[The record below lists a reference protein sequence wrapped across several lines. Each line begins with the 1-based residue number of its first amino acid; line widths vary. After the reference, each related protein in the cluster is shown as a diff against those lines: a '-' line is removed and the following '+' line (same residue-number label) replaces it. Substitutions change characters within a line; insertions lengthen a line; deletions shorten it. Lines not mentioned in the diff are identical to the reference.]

1 MLTLETLT
9 PSQKEIIKLGAKK
22 QLARLD
28 FYEYCKLKYPKHYTE
43 EKEYLE
49 QVCRKFQWFTEQ
61 NEKRFLII
69 SMPPRFYKSFTATAG
84 TEWLLGKLRDQDPKI
99 MTGSYNETLS
109 TTFAKKV
116 RNTISEEK
124 VDGSDRLVYSD
135 IFPKTKIK
143 YGEASMSLW
152 ALEGS
157 TQANYLATSPT
168 GTATGFGA
176 NYVLIDD
183 IIKNSKEALNDA
195 VLEGH
200 WDWFTNTM
208 MQRLEGDDWKFIIIM
223 TRWATKDLAGRIM
236 AAYPEETEVI
246 SLQAVLDKKKQIML
260 CDSVLNWDNYVLK
273 TQEMLPEIAEA
284 NYQQKP
290 IDIKGRLY
298 SEFKTWSKL
307 PEDEEGNPIPVL
319 MRNYT
324 DVADQGDD
332 FLCSVNWFK
341 HGEDVFITDV
351 YISDEDAEITE
362 PKVAELLDVG
372 DVNESEFESN
382 NGGKGY
388 ARNVERELKEIGNNK
403 AVITWTPQTSNKEA
417 RILASS
423 AWNQKHIFMPENWQ
437 KKYPK
442 FFEQLMTYQKKGKNK
457 FDDAP
462 DVLAAIYERAANFE
476 KLEWAA
482 PRMG

>member
-1 MLTLETLT
+1 MLTLD
-9 PSQKEIIKLGAKK
+9 EIPTEQRELIRLEARK

-43 EKEYLE
+43 DKAYLE
-49 QVCRKFQWFTEQ
+49 EVCHKFQWFIEQ

-69 SMPPRFYKSFTATAG
+69 SMPPRFYKSFTATSG
-84 TEWLLGKLRDQDPKI
+84 TEWLLGKFPDKKV

-116 RNTISEEK
+116 RNTIAEVKPE
-124 VDGSDRLVYSD
+124 GSDILIYND
-135 IFPKTKIK
+135 IFPETKIK
-143 YGEASMSLW
+143 YGDASMSLW
-152 ALEGS
+152 GLEGN
-157 TQANYLATSPT
+157 TQPSYLATSPG

-176 NYVLIDD
+176 DFILIDD

-200 WDWFTNTM
+200 WDWLTNTM
-208 MQRLEGDDWKFIIIM
+208 MQRVEGDSWKFIIIM
-223 TRWATKDLAGRIM
+223 TRWATKDLAGRIE
-236 AAYPEETEVI
+236 AAYPDETEII
-246 SLQAVLDKKKQIML
+246 SMKAVLDKKNKVML
-260 CDSVLNWDNYVLK
+260 CDSVLNWDTYQIK
-273 TQEMLPEIAEA
+273 TREMLAEIAEA

-298 SEFKTWSKL
+298 SDFNEWDEMPK
-307 PEDEEGNPIPVL
+307 DEEGNPLPVF

-332 FLCSVNWFK
+332 FLCSVNWFQ
-341 HGEDVFITDV
+341 HEDYVYIQDL

-362 PKVAELLDVG
+362 PRVAELLDTG
-372 DVNESEFESN
+372 DVSEAEFESN

-388 ARNVERELKEIGNNK
+388 ARNIERELSELGNNK
-403 AVITWTPQTSNKEA
+403 TMVKWTPQTSNKEA
-417 RILASS
+417 RILSSS
-423 AWNQKHIFMPENWQ
+423 AWNQKHILMPKGWAR
-437 KKYPK
+437 KYPK
-442 FFEQLMTYQKKGKNK
+442 FYEQVMSYQKKGKNS

-482 PRMG
+482 PRM